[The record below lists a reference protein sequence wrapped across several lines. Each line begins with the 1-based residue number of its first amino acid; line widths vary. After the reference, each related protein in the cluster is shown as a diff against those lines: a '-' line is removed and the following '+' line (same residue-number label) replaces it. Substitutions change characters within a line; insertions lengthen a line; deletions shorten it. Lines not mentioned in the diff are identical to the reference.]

1 MTQSNRFKPCIAS
14 LAVIRADVQIRQTPV
29 KEERDLRA
37 DRVAIEQDNAT
48 VSCLNTLQFGFE
60 SGMVGLMPRDAAT
73 LYFGRIWRQIPDID
87 TFEISQRHQPGRV
100 LPRIEA
106 DTRWVAIGV
115 DEVAMKIRRNDCRSG
130 DGVGIEPRQMPI
142 RIGDFPPGG
151 IECIPHRVRQESA
164 AMRNRKNERRV
175 SLRHGYGRR
184 NKCRIGRRLH
194 FAIPRW
200 RSLCNFMLKH
210 NKRVNM
216 KMNPEKTLW
225 APAALLPDGWA
236 KDVRVDL
243 DDMGRIAQVTPDQP
257 PAGTRTGTLLPA
269 PVNLHSHAF
278 QRAMAGLTEARGP
291 DPRDTFWTWRRLMF
305 RFLDHLSPEDCQA
318 IAALVQMESLEA
330 GYGAMV
336 EFHYLHH
343 QPGGLP
349 YDNRAEMAE
358 RVCAAAQD
366 SGIGLTLLPVLYR
379 HGGCDRRP
387 LAPGQQRFGND
398 PEGYATLVAGS
409 AEAVT
414 RVGPDAALGIAPHSL
429 RAVAPEDLNLCLDL
443 AQDRVIHMHLAEQ
456 EAEVTEVEA
465 AFGARPVEWVL
476 DNLPL
481 SENWC
486 FIHCTQMTPSETILL
501 AGSGSVAGLCPI
513 TEASLGDG
521 IFDGPRYL
529 SAGGRFGIGSDS
541 NIRISVIEELR
552 GLEYSQRLRDRGRA
566 ILAESGRSTGRV
578 LWQGA
583 CEGGAKAAGR
593 KTGRIA
599 AGYWADLVAL
609 DDTQPDLGAREGDAR
624 LDTLIFAVDH
634 RSIAEVWSAGRHV
647 VTQGRHISRN
657 RIVADYRRVM
667 QRLKELV

>member
-1 MTQSNRFKPCIAS
+1 M
-14 LAVIRADVQIRQTPV
+14 PV
-29 KEERDLRA
+29 SIGQA
-37 DRVAIEQDNAT
+37 AP
-48 VSCLNTLQFGFE
+48 GF
-60 SGMVGLMPRDAAT
+60 
-73 LYFGRIWRQIPDID
+73 
-87 TFEISQRHQPGRV
+87 
-100 LPRIEA
+100 
-106 DTRWVAIGV
+106 
-115 DEVAMKIRRNDCRSG
+115 
-130 DGVGIEPRQMPI
+130 
-142 RIGDFPPGG
+142 
-151 IECIPHRVRQESA
+151 IECSAHVIRQESA
-164 AMRNRKNERRV
+164 AMRHAKHQSRCA
-175 SLRHGYGRR
+175 LRHSDGR
-184 NKCRIGRRLH
+184 RIGRCSGAVVH
-194 FAIPRW
+194 FAIPSW

-225 APAALLPDGWA
+225 ARAALLPDGWA
-236 KDVRVDL
+236 NDVRVDL
-243 DDMGRIAQVTPDQP
+243 DDMGQIAQVTADQP

-349 YDNRAEMAE
+349 YDNRSEMAE
-358 RVCAAAQD
+358 RICAAAQD
-366 SGIGLTLLPVLYR
+366 TGIGLTLLPVLYR
-379 HGGCDRRP
+379 YGGCDRRA
-387 LAPGQQRFGND
+387 LAPGQQRFDND
-398 PEGYATLVAGS
+398 PEGYAALVEAS
-409 AEAVT
+409 AAAVART
-414 RVGPDAALGIAPHSL
+414 GPDALLGIAPHSL
-429 RAVAPEDLNLCLDL
+429 RAVGPEDLNLCMEL
-443 AQDRVIHMHLAEQ
+443 AQGRVIHMHLAEQ
-456 EAEVTEVEA
+456 EAEVAEVEA
-465 AFGARPVEWVL
+465 ALGARPVEWVL

-481 SENWC
+481 SEKWC
-486 FIHCTQMTPSETILL
+486 FIHCTQMTPNESIQL
-501 AGSGSVAGLCPI
+501 AGSGAVAGLCPI

-521 IFDGPRYL
+521 IFDGARYL
-529 SAGGRFGIGSDS
+529 SARGSFGIGSDS

-566 ILAESGRSTGRV
+566 ILAEAGRSTGRV

-599 AGYWADLVAL
+599 AGYLADLVAL
-609 DDTQPDLGAREGDAR
+609 DDTQPDLGARHGDPT
-624 LDTLIFAVDH
+624 LDTLIFAADH
-634 RSIAEVWSAGRHV
+634 RAIAEVWSAGRHV
-647 VTQGRHISRN
+647 VTQGRHVRRD
-657 RIVADYRRVM
+657 RIVAEYRRVL